1 MRYRDISIRKK
12 ILLSNFLMILIPVI
26 FVCIIFS
33 IILFGFSFLTN
44 SSSSLIRNVL
54 LNSSNYGPTLLIKSL
69 NDEVSDSTT
78 ITTQAKTIFAQL
90 EEINLHIMVKEN
102 DSIVYLSNGYTS
114 KDIETEFY
122 QIAKTKEYESPYI
135 LWNQN
140 GMAYEATLQNK
151 ANKNMTLTFT
161 GVDLSLPKDSYVSWE
176 QTKLVI
182 KVTIIGTGSFMI
194 LFILLLGIFLTRKLS
209 RYILQPLAQLQIA
222 TNEIKEGNLSSSISS
237 STQDEF
243 GVLCENFENMRE
255 QLVASD
261 QIQKQYL
268 QQRKELIAGISH
280 DLSTPLTS
288 IQGYVNGLLD
298 GVANTPEKQ
307 QHYLQIIQ
315 SKTKHMND
323 LVESLFLLSKLDMGE
338 ESLQTE
344 LLDLNAF
351 MIQWVEEEQAKYEE
365 QSLLLSFVPST
376 SPCYVMMD
384 TSLFIRVLDNL
395 CDNSIKYKRND
406 IVHMDIHLTKDKNGC
421 LISFQDDGI
430 GAQQE
435 DIQRLFERFYRAD
448 PARSSKIKGNGLGL
462 SITRHIIEQMKGTI
476 WAQGEINK
484 GLCISIQLPTEEVQ

>member
-69 NDEVSDSTT
+69 NDEISDSTT

-323 LVESLFLLSKLDMGE
+323 LVES
-338 ESLQTE
+338 
-344 LLDLNAF
+344 
-351 MIQWVEEEQAKYEE
+351 
-365 QSLLLSFVPST
+365 
-376 SPCYVMMD
+376 
-384 TSLFIRVLDNL
+384 
-395 CDNSIKYKRND
+395 
-406 IVHMDIHLTKDKNGC
+406 
-421 LISFQDDGI
+421 
-430 GAQQE
+430 
-435 DIQRLFERFYRAD
+435 
-448 PARSSKIKGNGLGL
+448 
-462 SITRHIIEQMKGTI
+462 
-476 WAQGEINK
+476 
-484 GLCISIQLPTEEVQ
+484 

>member
-1 MRYRDISIRKK
+1 
-12 ILLSNFLMILIPVI
+12 
-26 FVCIIFS
+26 

-69 NDEVSDSTT
+69 NDEISDSTT

-280 DLSTPLTS
+280 DLSTPL
-288 IQGYVNGLLD
+288 
-298 GVANTPEKQ
+298 
-307 QHYLQIIQ
+307 
-315 SKTKHMND
+315 
-323 LVESLFLLSKLDMGE
+323 
-338 ESLQTE
+338 
-344 LLDLNAF
+344 
-351 MIQWVEEEQAKYEE
+351 
-365 QSLLLSFVPST
+365 
-376 SPCYVMMD
+376 
-384 TSLFIRVLDNL
+384 
-395 CDNSIKYKRND
+395 
-406 IVHMDIHLTKDKNGC
+406 
-421 LISFQDDGI
+421 
-430 GAQQE
+430 
-435 DIQRLFERFYRAD
+435 
-448 PARSSKIKGNGLGL
+448 
-462 SITRHIIEQMKGTI
+462 
-476 WAQGEINK
+476 
-484 GLCISIQLPTEEVQ
+484 